1 MFSTVNNN
9 NSTPSLLHRHGNELI
24 IRNYLST
31 SVGQSEMGIQSV
43 ARAPRKREMEFVSSL
58 DHFLLYFITSL
69 ARGWPILGLDDRDL
83 GKHWQTLMELIRSDC
98 SVTRCPS
105 ESDQTRRYT
114 HSINILLLA
123 LRDQI
128 LIFIVA

>member
-1 MFSTVNNN
+1 MTRLEPASPLARCLA
-9 NSTPSLLHRHGNELI
+9 PSIIIIVLLHYYTVIHGNELI
-24 IRNYLST
+24 IRSYLST

-69 ARGWPILGLDDRDL
+69 ARGWPIDGLGDRDL

-114 HSINILLLA
+114 QYPLN
-123 LRDQI
+123 
-128 LIFIVA
+128 